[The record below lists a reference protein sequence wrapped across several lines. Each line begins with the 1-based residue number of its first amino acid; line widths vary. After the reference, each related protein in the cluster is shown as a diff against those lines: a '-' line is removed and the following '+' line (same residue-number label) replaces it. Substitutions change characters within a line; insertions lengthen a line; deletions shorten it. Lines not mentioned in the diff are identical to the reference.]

1 MAAHVV
7 TVGGG
12 GGAPDTPSG
21 DPVFTVLDVEP
32 VPYAAT
38 PTVRFH
44 LHVDDP
50 AGHEAYA
57 IALSTQIQ
65 IDPAK
70 RLYDDETRAR
80 LVELFGAP
88 DRWAATTHSF
98 QWARIEALVPGFTG
112 ATSFAVEVPCTYDME
127 VAATRYFYSL
137 PDGEVPLTFHFS
149 GMVLY
154 RGEADRLQ
162 VRPVPWACH
171 ATWRMPVSAWR
182 SAVEAQYPG
191 GTWIHLSGETLDA
204 LLARKA
210 ARGDVSL
217 DGTVAALLADAG
229 PADGRDGEGTA

>member
-12 GGAPDTPSG
+12 GSPGAPSE
-21 DPVFTVLDVEP
+21 DPVFTVLAVEA

-70 RLYDDETRAR
+70 RVYDDETRAR
-80 LVELFGAP
+80 LIELFGAP

-112 ATSFAVEVPCTYDME
+112 ATSFAVEVPCSYDME

-182 SAVEAQYPG
+182 GAVEAQYPG
-191 GTWIHLSGETLDA
+191 GTWIHLSGETLDV

-217 DGTVAALLADAG
+217 DATVTALLAATESTRG
-229 PADGRDGEGTA
+229 AAQEATG